1 MMKWLVNFRK
11 YSFQKKISI
20 FLILVGF
27 WVGCQVGTQTFAKK
41 VGYHKAL
48 GTPLFYY
55 QKTPIYFP
63 FSIFS
68 WMKWEKSAPKAL
80 DDAQLNMITV
90 LLISVMSIGIINKKK
105 KKKDYYGSASWA
117 TKKEIENMN
126 FFPYLK
132 KEIYE
137 ADYHFSQ
144 TIALYQEKI
153 LRNCNIQTRMQQS
166 EYAKSGVFVGRDAW
180 GRDLIDLSPGHL
192 MMIAK
197 TGGGKGI
204 SVVITTLFTW
214 KGSTIVND
222 VKGDNWLWTAAYR
235 RRLGHKCFRFE
246 ATADGVEKVSCHY
259 NPLAEIRKGT
269 LWEYQ
274 DARIIAETLVS
285 PDRLKDPFFGPNG
298 VTYLTAVILHVL
310 YTVKRRV
317 ANLPDV
323 YNFMSSPQFTEEEK
337 LKQMMTFEHN
347 DTVNRNLFYE
357 IYNDVIILQDG
368 EESPRT
374 HPRVSRVA
382 ADMLGRSDKERS
394 GIISTAKT
402 ELEVFA
408 IPTVARNTAYSDFR
422 ISDLQ
427 NYEVPVDLYFV
438 TPINAIDITSTLL
451 KLFLTQILFIL
462 TDKIE
467 INSKGENTAYR
478 HRLLL
483 LMDEFTAIG
492 RIDLLN
498 KEVAL
503 MRGHGIKGFF
513 IIQDMKQLKATYGEN
528 NAFLGNMSTT
538 IYYSTND
545 VDTAKYIETRLGNK
559 TEKMITRS
567 YGQGGILFRKNLNYS
582 EHYIAR
588 PLMTAEEIHSMDEN
602 TSIILSA
609 GKRPIKGKI
618 VKWYEEPEF
627 QNRFQRCPA
636 ATNRTPSDVIMPIS
650 EN

>member
-153 LRNCNIQTRMQQS
+153 LRNCNIPTRMQQF
-166 EYAKSGVFVGRDAW
+166 EYAKSGVFVGRDAF

-214 KGSTIVND
+214 KGSSITND

-235 RRLGHKCFRFE
+235 RGLGHKVFRFE

-259 NPLAEIRKGT
+259 NPLVEIRKGT

-274 DARIIAETLVS
+274 DARIIAESLVS

-298 VTYLTAVILHVL
+298 VTYLTGVILHVL

-357 IYNDVIILQDG
+357 IYNDVIILPDG

-567 YGQGGILFRKNLNYS
+567 YGQGRIFRKNLNYS

-588 PLMTAEEIHSMDEN
+588 SLMTAEEIHSMDEN

-609 GKRPIKGKI
+609 GKRPIKGKL

-627 QNRFQRCPA
+627 QNRFRRYPA
-636 ATNRTPSDVIMPIS
+636 ATNRTPSDVIMQNE

>member
-1 MMKWLVNFRK
+1 MKWIKNFKKLTWKRK
-11 YSFQKKISI
+11 VSFVLFILGI
-20 FLILVGF
+20 FIAL
-27 WVGCQVGTQTFAKK
+27 QVGTQTFAKD
-41 VGYHKAL
+41 VAYHKAL
-48 GTPLFYY
+48 GKPIFIY
-55 QKTPIYFP
+55 KNTPIYFP
-63 FSIFS
+63 FSVLF
-68 WMKWEKSAPKAL
+68 WFKWEKTAPKAVENS
-80 DDAQLNMITV
+80 QLNILTV
-90 LLISVMSIGIINKKK
+90 MVFFVFLLGILNYKKK
-105 KKKDYYGSASWA
+105 KIDYHGSASWA
-117 TKKEIENMN
+117 TKKEIDQMN

-132 KEIYE
+132 KEVYE

-153 LRNCNIQTRMQQS
+153 LRNCNIPTRMQQS

-204 SVVITTLFTW
+204 SVVITTLLTW
-214 KGSTIVND
+214 KGSTITND

-235 RRLGHKCFRFE
+235 RSLGHKVFRFE

-259 NPLAEIRKGT
+259 NPLTEIRKGT

-337 LKQMMTFEHN
+337 LQQMMTFEHN
-347 DTVNRNLFYE
+347 DTVNRNLFHE
-357 IYNDVIILQDG
+357 IYNDVIILPGG

-382 ADMLGRSDKERS
+382 ADMLGRPPKERS

-427 NYEVPVDLYFV
+427 NYEVPIDLYFV
-438 TPINAIDITSTLL
+438 TPINSIDITSTLL

-462 TDKIE
+462 TDKME
-467 INSKGENTAYR
+467 INEKGENTAYR
-478 HRLLL
+478 HKLLL

-627 QNRFQRCPA
+627 QNRFRRCPA
-636 ATNRTPSDVIMPIS
+636 ATNRSPSDVIMQIS